1 MPTLVTILLNWRNT
15 DDTLACLAQLHELQ
29 PSAMLLQRVVVVD
42 NGSGG
47 DAVERIRAAYPQITL
62 IAAPTNAGFAGG
74 VNQGLQYA
82 MAIRADY
89 ALLLNSDITITSEL
103 INTLIE
109 RAERDPQA
117 GVLGPKVWHDANSRR
132 YSFYGFMVTPHG
144 FRPIGW
150 HVIDHGQFDHH
161 PVSAI
166 PGCAMLISRQALERV
181 GLMDTR
187 FFFYF
192 EDLDYC
198 LRILDAGLHVQ
209 VVPDVAIEHQLG
221 GSTRSNPARRQF
233 LLGFHRAVFLRK
245 HAWRFQLGWVALQE
259 LRELFNQTRNG
270 LSMSFPYLLGLLTG
284 FCAPTPTNKRRI

>member
-1 MPTLVTILLNWRNT
+1 MPTLVIILLNWRNT
-15 DDTLACLAQLHELQ
+15 DDTLACLAQLSNLPTNTMIQ
-29 PSAMLLQRVVVVD
+29 QQIVVID

-47 DAVERIRAAYPQITL
+47 DAVDRLRAAHPQITL
-62 IAAPTNAGFAGG
+62 IAAPANAGFAGG

-89 ALLLNSDITITSEL
+89 ALLLNSDITISSAL
-103 INTLIE
+103 ITTLVE
-109 RAERDPQA
+109 SAQRDPQA
-117 GVLGPKVWHDANSRR
+117 GVLGPKVWHDAKSQR
-132 YSFYGFMVTPHG
+132 YSFYGFSVTRHG
-144 FRPIGW
+144 FRPLGW
-150 HVIDHGQFDHH
+150 HAIDQGQFDHH
-161 PVSAI
+161 PISAI

-198 LRILDAGLHVQ
+198 LRIQDAGLHVQ
-209 VVPDVAIEHQLG
+209 VVPTVAIEHQLG

-233 LLGFHRAVFLRK
+233 LLGFHRAIFLRK
-245 HAWRFQLGWVALQE
+245 HAWRFQIGWLALQE

-270 LSMSFPYLLGLLTG
+270 FSMSFPYLLGLTAG
-284 FCAPTPTNKRRI
+284 FRAPTPTNKRLR